1 MNKNKQK
8 GAALIVY
15 ALIFAIAA
23 TAFLVSRLDAT
34 DINILRDRKTAIA
47 LAEAKTALIGAVIS
61 TSNIANPTYLPNPD
75 LKLSAAIPEGSES
88 GLAGAVDIS
97 LVGKLPWRSLGI
109 SPLKD
114 GYSECLWYLVSGRYK
129 SSPSTSILNWDTP
142 GQITV
147 IDGNGN
153 ILANNLVALII
164 SSGAL
169 LPAQNRQTVAA
180 DTPQCGGNYDARN
193 YLDSYNT
200 ADAVAGE
207 VNYFA
212 GSTNNRQSANANDKK
227 FVLSKSD
234 FYNDQFV
241 FVTRDDIFLPLIQRS
256 DFPLQINS
264 FLDDVEFK
272 NHLQSAVVAGSKGI
286 DNINCSSVVTN
297 VNNKIFCDN
306 WKEMLLLTELPMPS
320 PILIDGVPTAVCS
333 RVVIFGGQRTGAQL
347 RLTASDKINP
357 ANYLE
362 GVNLVAFNTPNNDF
376 SGVSTFDA
384 ANASAD
390 ILRCL

>member
-61 TSNIANPTYLPNPD
+61 TSNIANPAYLPNPD

-153 ILANNLVALII
+153 TLANNLVALII

-169 LPAQNRQTVAA
+169 LSAQNRQTVAA

-272 NHLQSAVVAGSKGI
+272 NHLQSVVVAGSKGI